1 MALGAVWVYNRQG
14 CVLRCGNT
22 CSQLVTTHHVYSVT
36 KYLAPTTS
44 CAAAAI
50 GAVCDYLGHDCQREL
65 LATVLVVGHAQM
77 DGGEA
82 FVDLLHVGCLPEQ
95 LSLSYP
101 ELFWNYYWQSTL

>member
-1 MALGAVWVYNRQG
+1 MLPTRND
-14 CVLRCGNT
+14 
-22 CSQLVTTHHVYSVT
+22 SPYSVT

-101 ELFWNYYWQSTL
+101 ELLWNYYWQSTL